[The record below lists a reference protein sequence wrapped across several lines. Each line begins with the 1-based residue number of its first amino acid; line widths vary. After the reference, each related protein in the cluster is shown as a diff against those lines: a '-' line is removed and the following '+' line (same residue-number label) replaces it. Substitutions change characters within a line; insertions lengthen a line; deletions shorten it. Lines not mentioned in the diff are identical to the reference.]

1 MLLPWLA
8 KLPAHQRVSVRWAP
22 GSSLQRNERPEVAQR
37 LGCEDCDGGQVGAC
51 RLAMMCSVAAC
62 ARTAQLGLGR
72 HSIDQAT
79 RTPTHRAAY
88 VRASRPACAVSSL
101 LRLSAPTHLHT
112 HPCTLQ
118 DGCPHCWKDA
128 LSALGDDAVL
138 EAPPEKRAAALA
150 TPIEDESPKLPS
162 GSARPPKP
170 HKAVKQEAHAAAEQQ
185 GGAAAGPAKW
195 GSRIQ
200 NWSIK

>member
-1 MLLPWLA
+1 M
-8 KLPAHQRVSVRWAP
+8 
-22 GSSLQRNERPEVAQR
+22 AQR

-51 RLAMMCSVAAC
+51 CLAMMCSVPVC
-62 ARTAQLGLGR
+62 ARTAQPGLGR
-72 HSIDQAT
+72 HSIDQAKSP
-79 RTPTHRAAY
+79 PTHRSAY
-88 VRASRPACAVSSL
+88 VYASRPTSAVSSL
-101 LRLSAPTHLHT
+101 LCLSAPTRLHT
-112 HPCTLQ
+112 HPHTLQ

-128 LSALGDDAVL
+128 LAALGDDAVL

-170 HKAVKQEAHAAAEQQ
+170 HKAVKQEAHVAAEQQ
-185 GGAAAGPAKW
+185 GGAATGPVKW